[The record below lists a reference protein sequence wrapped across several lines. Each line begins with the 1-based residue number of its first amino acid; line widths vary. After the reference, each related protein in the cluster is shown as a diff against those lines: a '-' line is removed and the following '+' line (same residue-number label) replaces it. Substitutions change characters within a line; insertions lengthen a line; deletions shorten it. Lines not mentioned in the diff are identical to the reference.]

1 MFGVTNIAKNSD
13 KSKYVYSCNGIAF
26 NGLGSWSF
34 GNDFA
39 RNFIIFGIDNSSTSH
54 TNNRKKIFLVLVEGF
69 TDDIYGSIGAAEKNF
84 SINLSKAK
92 SKFCF
97 SLHNNGYL
105 FVKGNKSISLKQIIK
120 MSNFHLSFA

>member
-1 MFGVTNIAKNSD
+1 MTNIAKNSD
-13 KSKYVYSCNGIAF
+13 KSKYVYSGNGIAF

-54 TNNRKKIFLVLVEGF
+54 TNNRKKIFLVLVEGL

-92 SKFCF
+92 SKFASVCITM
-97 SLHNNGYL
+97 
-105 FVKGNKSISLKQIIK
+105 VIC
-120 MSNFHLSFA
+120 LSKETNL